1 MSDLVELVLLLVVL
15 ANFVVLGT
23 ARLSTGVRA
32 VAMQGVLLGLVPLL
46 LFPTLSWHRVALA
59 AGTITIKGIVVPR
72 FLLWA
77 IREAAVRREMEPRL
91 GYVPSLLLGTVAL
104 AIAFALASRW
114 PASSAGGAL
123 LIAVAVATVV
133 HGLFVLTARRKAIT
147 QVVGYIMMENGI
159 YLFGLTQAERVPFLV
174 ELGVLLDVFVGV
186 FVMGIVVFHIN
197 REFDAIDAAEPLGL
211 GE

>member
-1 MSDLVELVLLLVVL
+1 MSGPAELVLLLVVL
-15 ANFVVLGT
+15 ASFLVLGT

-32 VAMQGVLLGLVPLL
+32 VAFQGVLLGLVPLL
-46 LFPTLSWHRVALA
+46 LFPTWSWHRAALA
-59 AGTITIKGIVVPR
+59 AGTMAIKGVIVPR

-91 GYVPSLLLGTVAL
+91 GYVPSLLLGTVVL
-104 AIAFALASRW
+104 AVAFALAGRW
-114 PASSAGGAL
+114 PVPEGGGTL
-123 LIAVAVATVV
+123 LVPVAVATVV
-133 HGLFVLTARRKAIT
+133 HGLLVLTASRKAVT

-186 FVMGIVVFHIN
+186 FIMGIVVFHIN
-197 REFDAIDAAEPLGL
+197 REFDSIKASRLVEGAE
-211 GE
+211 